1 MGDSAAAADYLRRA
15 YSVRPEADIAAHLA
29 EVLWTQ
35 GKRDQAVELLRAAV
49 AKDPKNKTVQDV
61 AKRLGISL

>member
-1 MGDSAAAADYLRRA
+1 
-15 YSVRPEADIAAHLA
+15 SVRPEADIAAHLA

-49 AKDPKNKTVQDV
+49 QKDPKNRTVLDV
-61 AKRLGISL
+61 IKRLGVSL